1 MTTPD
6 NLTSPLLLV
15 EDSDEDYVALVRA
28 FRQAGLTVPYNRCR
42 DGDEALEYLRQS
54 GRYATPGTAPR
65 PSLIL
70 LDLNLPGTDGREV
83 LRIVKHDVELSSIPI
98 IVMTTSANPADI
110 IECYR
115 QGANGYQ
122 VKMANYEGFKREIQ
136 STVDYWFR
144 TAVIPAGRAKD
155 ERGKEDDE
163 GDEGCRS

>member
-1 MTTPD
+1 MTTPN

-15 EDSDEDYVALVRA
+15 EDSDEDYAALVRA
-28 FRQAGLTVPYNRCR
+28 FWQAGVSVPHHRCC

-54 GRYATPGTAPR
+54 GRYADAETAPR

-83 LRIVKHDVELSSIPI
+83 LRAVKQDGGLSTVPV

-110 IECYR
+110 LECYR

-122 VKMANYEGFKREIQ
+122 VKTANYEGFKREIQ
-136 STVDYWFR
+136 STVDYWFH
-144 TAVIPAGRAKD
+144 TAVIPAMV
-155 ERGKEDDE
+155 E
-163 GDEGCRS
+163 